1 MISDIL
7 RRKCDRY
14 DCSIGMVRCNVDR
27 SIMCFNDSFG
37 NCETKAG
44 TVFFC
49 CKEWFIKLI
58 NNFRWNT
65 TAVILALNQ
74 NFIVKFLCTKL
85 QTWGILT
92 IGKSVFGI
100 CKYVSEDF
108 L

>member
-74 NFIVKFLCTKL
+74 NFIVKFSLHETADVGHTYNRQERL
-85 QTWGILT
+85 WHL
-92 IGKSVFGI
+92 
-100 CKYVSEDF
+100 
-108 L
+108 